1 MPAWS
6 ADGKTIAYVADA
18 DGVRQ
23 VFTRSISSSQRA
35 QITHSLFDCRD
46 PFWARDGSRIF
57 YISNAAEGYGVWSV
71 GAAGGPAESVIRNAD
86 SAALSPDGHTL
97 AILRSDERD
106 TYLQLW
112 LSSPPEAEP
121 KRYAREP
128 FATQQFSD
136 AFMRFAPDS
145 SKLAVWARTWQSG
158 VPGPKL
164 WIVPVGDIPPHL
176 VADVPEVLSTNNPPR
191 FDWLADNRRIVAG
204 VERSAVQG
212 VHLWVVDT
220 QSGDM
225 RPLTS
230 GAGGENTP
238 AVSPDGRR
246 IAYATQDTNFDL
258 IEVPVDGSSPRQLL
272 ATSRNESEPG
282 WSPVSAQYAFVTD
295 RNGRPEIWL
304 RSRDGAWE
312 RPLVTDES
320 FAHEVTHTFRL
331 PVFSP
336 DGQRIAFERVTNTG
350 AVLWIATL
358 AGGPP
363 VQATK
368 GEPGLFISNYSPTW
382 SPDGEW
388 IAFVDVRPGKWS
400 LAKVRVGTGSHP
412 QILHDVT
419 GLAHSRNSPGT
430 RCASGPGPGAG
441 RDHRCGMGNVV

>member
-1 MPAWS
+1 
-6 ADGKTIAYVADA
+6 
-18 DGVRQ
+18 
-23 VFTRSISSSQRA
+23 
-35 QITHSLFDCRD
+35 LF
-46 PFWARDGSRIF
+46 
-57 YISNAAEGYGVWSV
+57 
-71 GAAGGPAESVIRNAD
+71 
-86 SAALSPDGHTL
+86 
-97 AILRSDERD
+97 
-106 TYLQLW
+106 
-112 LSSPPEAEP
+112 
-121 KRYAREP
+121 
-128 FATQQFSD
+128 
-136 AFMRFAPDS
+136 
-145 SKLAVWARTWQSG
+145 
-158 VPGPKL
+158 
-164 WIVPVGDIPPHL
+164 IVPVGDTPSHL
-176 VADVPEVLSTNNPPR
+176 VAEVPDVLSTNNPPR

-204 VERSAVQG
+204 VERTAVQG

-230 GAGGENTP
+230 GAGGENTA

-258 IEVPVDGSSPRQLL
+258 IEVPLDGSSPRQIL

-336 DGQRIAFERVTNTG
+336 DGQRIAFERVTSSG

-400 LAKVRVGTGSHP
+400 LAKVRVGTGSRP

-419 GLAHSRNSPGT
+419 GLAHPQWSPDNRWIACMTDQGLTLIAPDGKSARVLREGEIWTVYGWSTDASTLYGVTQSDDSRRLILVAVDVASGRERVINDNLAPMPPVNAPIKGFSRISDKSFATSLVHVRSDLWLIDDFVPPPSLIDRFWSRNLLTTWRTQNNPRSP
-430 RCASGPGPGAG
+430 
-441 RDHRCGMGNVV
+441 